1 MKVTDII
8 ELDDVN
14 REIKAGY
21 VSRRFH
27 PDFPQLAILNYTDRA
42 QFDQHWT
49 ATTTATRGII
59 YNTETLDLIARPF
72 GKMFNWGD
80 EKHTA
85 DIDPDAPTLGAFNK
99 WDGSLGIAYQTPDG
113 AVAIA
118 TRGSFASEQAMHATA
133 LLNSDTDAWA
143 NARGWIV
150 DEIADGWTPLFE
162 IIYPGNRIVLDY
174 GDRDELALLGS
185 VSRKTGAFSA
195 TKYSGDTTHTTIREV
210 LALPPRKNAEGWI
223 VWLDAWRAVKIKQD
237 DYLALHRIVS
247 SLTVKEVWRQLR
259 AGTFDEF
266 VVALPD
272 EFHEWATKEAAAL
285 RTAFQ
290 DRHDLATA
298 WHQNVTVRE
307 LPDRKSQA
315 LYLQAEAPAYV
326 RGFVFGLLDGRDISD
341 GVWRDVEPKAEAA

>member
-8 ELDDVN
+8 DLDDVN

-27 PDFPQLAILNYTDRA
+27 PEFPQLAILNYTDRA

-49 ATTTATRGII
+49 DTTKATRGII
-59 YNTETLDLIARPF
+59 YNTETLDLLARPF

-85 DIDPDAPTLGAFNK
+85 DVDPDEPIVGAFNK
-99 WDGSLGIAYQTPDG
+99 WDGSLGIGYLRPDG
-113 AVAIA
+113 QFAIA
-118 TRGSFASEQAMHATA
+118 TRGSFASEQANHATV
-133 LLNSDTDAWA
+133 LLNGAEGEA
-143 NARGWIV
+143 ARSTCWGVIKH
-150 DEIADGWTPLFE
+150 DGGTPLFE

-174 GDRDELALLGS
+174 GDADKLEPLGQVDDE
-185 VSRKTGAFSA
+185 TGAF
-195 TKYSGDTTHTTIREV
+195 TPYGPRTGRTLREV

-223 VWLDAWRAVKIKQD
+223 VWLSEQRAVKIKQD

-272 EFHEWATKEAAAL
+272 EFHEWAAKEAAAL

-298 WHQNVTVRE
+298 WHQNVTIRE
-307 LPDRKSQA
+307 FPDRKSQA
-315 LYLQAEAPAYV
+315 LYLQAEAPAHV

>member
-8 ELDDVN
+8 DLDDVN

-85 DIDPDAPTLGAFNK
+85 DVDPDAPIVGAFNK
-99 WDGSLGIAYQTPDG
+99 WDGSLGIVYVKPDG
-113 AVAIA
+113 EAAVA
-118 TRGSFASEQAMHATA
+118 TRGSFVSEQAIHATGK
-133 LLNSDTDAWA
+133 LLSMDTLYWY
-143 NARGWIV
+143 V
-150 DEIADGWTPLFE
+150 DMASSGATPLVE
-162 IIYPGNRIVLDY
+162 IIYPENRIVLDY
-174 GDRDELALLGS
+174 DGFDGLVDLGTVDMETGEFDPSELPEGGTLA
-185 VSRKTGAFSA
+185 
-195 TKYSGDTTHTTIREV
+195 EV
-210 LALPPRKNAEGWI
+210 LARPPRKNAEGWI
-223 VWLDAWRAVKIKQD
+223 VWLDERRAIKIKQD

-247 SLTVKEVWRQLR
+247 SLTAKEVWRQLR

-272 EFHEWATKEAAAL
+272 EFHEWAAKEAAVL
-285 RTAFQ
+285 RAAFQ

-307 LPDRKSQA
+307 FPDRKSQA